1 MQLVLEALRVR
12 SLMRCCFDPRATR
25 LDGCVRP
32 DDADADADADAA
44 DNSVRSRAK
53 LFLCA

>member
-1 MQLVLEALRVR
+1 MQLVPEALRVR
-12 SLMRCCFDPRATR
+12 SLMRCCFDLRATR

-32 DDADADADADAA
+32 DDDDADAA
-44 DNSVRSRAK
+44 DNGVRSRAK

>member
-32 DDADADADADAA
+32 DDADADADAA
-44 DNSVRSRAK
+44 DNGVRSRAK